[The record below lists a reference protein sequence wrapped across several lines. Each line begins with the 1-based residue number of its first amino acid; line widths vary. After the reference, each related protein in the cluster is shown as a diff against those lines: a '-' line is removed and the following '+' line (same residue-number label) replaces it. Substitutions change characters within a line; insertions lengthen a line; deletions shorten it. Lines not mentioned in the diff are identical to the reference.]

1 MGTYSDIEIKVLE
14 RLTEVIDNE
23 LSSIQLDHADRDRM
37 LYSTCIDDA
46 EKIILTKKEIK
57 KMQKKIAKC
66 PPNIAGYVSALLSP
80 YDFQMH
86 NGDYYDFRNN
96 LCKNFISSY
105 PESIEEIA
113 KEYASVE
120 KVDEEDDMYFEAVL
134 NDDLYEFDKKEIDD
148 FIKFMAIAERLSIFK
163 TILEE
168 VAKENEKPKL
178 DVILDSMKAKADERQ
193 SKKANDELS
202 ETLDNLKG
210 QFISSLQLYNIIKDI
225 TGLEKD
231 ALEYLKEDIGW
242 YLWRMKIAQDCFY
255 TEEEFKRAYKK
266 IEKKYTKE
274 KQLELGYLKKTK
286 FFFEVEYVDPEEPI
300 YIDKEKL
307 LYPNEFTSIEDLL
320 EIIKKELGKIELN
333 GEENKTNNT
342 KSDMY
347 LRNSDYSLTGLINTE
362 IYRAITNSTN
372 NKPQEIRIELN
383 AIVNDKK
390 KIKYCEKEAIKLS
403 KKLYKTPDDLERLQA
418 INFLEANKGYKGN
431 FNMLIDNYCKDFT
444 NNLYTSF
451 YNTITE
457 DKAESLVESNSHP
470 NPNTIIEDIT
480 KINKLSKLDNS
491 YVIDSIENFKKYMI
505 IAIEAQFYKV
515 TPLVL
520 NSIENRKTPVEKP
533 KTKSK
538 TKHQSFTYK
547 KYNTEQ
553 SLLTDLMKALKKRK
567 FIAED
572 TELANFRKVF
582 SGDIVII
589 KIVWVG
595 NLSELS
601 YFIKQL
607 HNELKYVENLKQK
620 HWEVTLNCFIQKDGS
635 LYDRKK
641 LRTQKVPSTSKNID
655 SALNTLK

>member
-1 MGTYSDIEIKVLE
+1 MGTYSDIELRVLE
-14 RLTEVIDNE
+14 RITEVIDNE

-46 EKIILTKKEIK
+46 EKDILTKKEIK

-80 YDFQMH
+80 YDLQMH
-86 NGDYYDFRNN
+86 NGDFYDFRNI
-96 LCKNFISSY
+96 LCRNFISSY
-105 PESIEEIA
+105 SESIEEVA
-113 KEYASVE
+113 KEYSSIT
-120 KVDEEDDMYFEAVL
+120 KVDEEDDMYFEVVL
-134 NDDLYEFDKKEIDD
+134 NDDLYEFDKEEIDD

-178 DVILDSMKAKADERQ
+178 DVILGKMKAKADERQ
-193 SKKANDELS
+193 SKKTNDELS

-210 QFISSLQLYNIIKDI
+210 QFISNLQLYNIIKEI

-242 YLWRMKIAQDCFY
+242 YLWRMKMAQDCFY
-255 TEEEFKRAYKK
+255 SEEEVERAYKK
-266 IEKKYTKE
+266 IENKYDKK

-286 FFFEVEYVDPEEPI
+286 FFFEEEYEDPEEPI

-307 LYPNEFTSIEDLL
+307 LYPYEFTSIEDLL
-320 EIIKKELGKIELN
+320 EIINKELNKVESN

-342 KSDMY
+342 ESDMY
-347 LRNSDYSLTGLINTE
+347 LRNSDNSVTGLITTS
-362 IYRAITNSTN
+362 IYREITKSTN

-383 AIVNDKK
+383 AFTNDKK

-418 INFLEANKGYKGN
+418 INFLEANKGFKGD
-431 FNMLIDNYCKDFT
+431 FYMLIDNYCKDFT
-444 NNLYTSF
+444 NNLSTSF

-457 DKAESLVESNSHP
+457 DKAESLIKSNTRP

-480 KINKLSKLDNS
+480 KLNKLSQLDNS
-491 YVIDSIENFKKYMI
+491 YIIDSIENFKKYMV
-505 IAIEAQFYKV
+505 IAIEAQLYRV
-515 TPLVL
+515 MPLVL
-520 NSIENRKTPVEKP
+520 KSIEKIKTPVATP
-533 KTKSK
+533 KVKATA
-538 TKHQSFTYK
+538 KHHSFTYIN
-547 KYNTEQ
+547 YNTGQ
-553 SLLTDLMKALKKRK
+553 SKLTDLMKSLKKRN
-567 FIAED
+567 FIAKD

-582 SGDIVII
+582 SGDIVTT
-589 KIVWVG
+589 KIVWIG
-595 NLSELS
+595 KISELY

-607 HNELKYVENLKQK
+607 HCELGYVENLKQK
-620 HWEVTLNCFIQKDGS
+620 QWEVALNCFIQKEGS
-635 LYDRKK
+635 LYDRKR
-641 LRTQKVPSTSKNID
+641 LRSQKVPSTSKNID